1 MLGQLKLDLHYLEN
15 AVTQTLL
22 YNSEGEPVDPM
33 LDAESEKVFNF
44 ILDQCLKT
52 LVVDNKLLV
61 LEDRHSMDIMTLEG
75 AEQVPSLGK
84 MFDHYLKQHLKHN
97 HLNSDQLELIHWHLA
112 NIEFSSSALLENL
125 SLYHWDQ
132 DDPNAFD
139 GTHSMVKG
147 GYLQLPHSYAY
158 GNQNTMPLDIRF
170 EKNVISISTKTSP
183 ENRIEDFDGAVGHI
197 KIVCSDGSIYRCD
210 GVVVTSSIG
219 LLQVFLIYNS

>member
-1 MLGQLKLDLHYLEN
+1 VLGQLKLDLHYLEN

-22 YNSEGEPVDPM
+22 YNSEGEPVDPI

-61 LEDRHSMDIMTLEG
+61 LEDRHSLDIMALEG

-158 GNQNTMPLDIRF
+158 GNQDIMPLDIRF
-170 EKNVISISTKTSP
+170 EKNVISISTKTRP
-183 ENRIEDFDGAVGHI
+183 EDHIEDFDGAIGHI

-219 LLQVFLIYNS
+219 LLQVFLICNL

>member
-1 MLGQLKLDLHYLEN
+1 VLGQLKLDLHYLEN
-15 AVTQTLL
+15 AATQTLL
-22 YNSEGEPVDPM
+22 YTFEGEQVDPI
-33 LDAESEKVFNF
+33 LDAESEQVFNF

-52 LVVDNKLLV
+52 LVVDNKLLIV
-61 LEDRHSMDIMTLEG
+61 KDRHSPDIMTLEG

-84 MFDHYLKQHLKHN
+84 LFDHYLKQHLKHN

-112 NIEFSSSALLENL
+112 NIEFSSSALLDDL

-147 GYLQLPHSYAY
+147 GYLQVPHAYAY
-158 GNQNTMPLDIRF
+158 GNKDVMPLDIRF
-170 EKNVISISTKTSP
+170 EKNVISISTKISP
-183 ENRIEDFDGAVGHI
+183 KDHIQDFDGATGLV
-197 KIVCSDGSIYRCD
+197 KVVCSDGSIYRCD

-219 LLQVFLIYNS
+219 LLQVRLIHNS